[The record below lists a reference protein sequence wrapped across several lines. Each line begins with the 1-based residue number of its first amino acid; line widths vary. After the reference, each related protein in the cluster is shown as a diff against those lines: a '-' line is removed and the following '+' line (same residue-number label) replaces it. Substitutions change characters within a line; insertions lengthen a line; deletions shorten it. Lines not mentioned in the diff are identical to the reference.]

1 MFDDSYLLIILT
13 SVLIILSY
21 LYSAISLRTKF
32 PSVLLLL
39 FTGIVARVVFENL
52 GYELPPTKT
61 LLEFFGVVGIILI
74 VLEGAMD
81 LRLRRDKLWLILR
94 SFLSALVI
102 LMVSSFS
109 IAFGMKT
116 IFTEFTFYGCL
127 INAIPLAVISS
138 SIAIPSVHGIHEDK
152 KEFIIYE
159 SIFSDILGIL
169 FFNAVV
175 NNPTFEIQSAAWLIG
190 DFLIVISVSIIFTG
204 LVLFFIQKTTMN
216 IKFFLLIAIMV
227 LLYALGK
234 IIHMSSLLMILIFGL
249 IFNNLDLL
257 APHQLAKFIHIE
269 KLQDGIDRFKMIT
282 NESAFLIRT
291 FFFFIFGF
299 TLQLQALGNFKVL
312 ITGFIIVGILYG
324 VRYLYLKF
332 LAHRNLYPELFI
344 APRGLITILL
354 YYAIPEEY
362 SKGIISEGLLFLVI
376 LVTSFIMMLGLL
388 KSKEEIPEME
398 IYVGDQQVDDNN

>member
-1 MFDDSYLLIILT
+1 
-13 SVLIILSY
+13 
-21 LYSAISLRTKF
+21 
-32 PSVLLLL
+32 VLLLL
-39 FTGIVARVVFENL
+39 FTGIVGRVVFDNL

-81 LRLRRDKLWLILR
+81 LRLRREKLWLMLR
-94 SFLSALVI
+94 SFLSALII
-102 LMVSSFS
+102 LLISSFS
-109 IAFGMKT
+109 IAYGMKLV
-116 IFTEFTFYGCL
+116 FTEFTFYGCL

-138 SIAIPSVHGIHEDK
+138 AIAIPSVHGIHEDK

-175 NNPTFEIQSAAWLIG
+175 NNPTFEIGSAVWLIG
-190 DFLIVISVSIIFTG
+190 DFIIVITASIVFTG
-204 LVLFFIQKTTMN
+204 LILLFIDKTTMN

-227 LLYALGK
+227 LLYAFGK
-234 IIHMSSLLMILIFGL
+234 IVHISSLLMILIFGL

-257 APHQLAKFIHIE
+257 TPPQMNRFINVE

-291 FFFFIFGF
+291 FFFFTFGF
-299 TLQLQALGNFKVL
+299 TLQLAILGDFRVL
-312 ITGFIIVGILYG
+312 TYGFIIVGILYG
-324 VRYLYLKF
+324 IRFIYLKF
-332 LAHRNLYPELFI
+332 FAHRNLYPELFI

-362 SKGIISEGLLFLVI
+362 SKGIISEGLLFLVV
-376 LVTSFIMMLGLL
+376 LLTSFIMMLGLL
-388 KSKEEIPEME
+388 RTKEHIPEME
-398 IYVGDQQVDDNN
+398 IYADDEQFFDQD